1 MKRDDHL
8 NMLDDLV
15 RNAKRAGADAADA
28 IAITGQSLSVD
39 WRGGAL
45 EQIERSEGFDI
56 GLRVIIGEKQAG
68 ASTSDQS
75 PQSLAALVERV
86 MAMANAVPVDPTAGL
101 ADASQLAADWPDLDL
116 EDGEEPAEATIS
128 ARAAQAEAA
137 MLAVDGVSANSDGA
151 GAGWGRAEVA
161 VVASNG
167 FSAQY
172 ARTSSSV
179 TAVALAGD
187 GLEMETRHYGHSAVH
202 ASDLDDVEEIGREA
216 ADRAVRSLGARKV
229 ESQQV
234 PIIFDRRVSASLI
247 GHLAAAA
254 NGQSIARGTSFL
266 LESLG
271 ERVFRPGVSIIDDPR
286 RNRGLASKPFDGEGL
301 ACERIDL
308 VDDGV
313 LQCWLLNLASA
324 RQLGLESNGRAT
336 RSIGSAPGIG
346 TTNLYMQPG
355 SDTPEALV
363 SGIKQGLLVTGLI
376 GPGVNLVTGTYSRG
390 CTGFWIE
397 NGEIAYPVSEI
408 TIAGTLPEMFA
419 SAIPADDL
427 EFRGGTNA
435 PSMLIEGMTVAGA

>member
-1 MKRDDHL
+1 M
-8 NMLDDLV
+8 
-15 RNAKRAGADAADA
+15 
-28 IAITGQSLSVD
+28 
-39 WRGGAL
+39 
-45 EQIERSEGFDI
+45 
-56 GLRVIIGEKQAG
+56 
-68 ASTSDQS
+68 
-75 PQSLAALVERV
+75 
-86 MAMANAVPVDPTAGL
+86 
-101 ADASQLAADWPDLDL
+101 
-116 EDGEEPAEATIS
+116 
-128 ARAAQAEAA
+128 
-137 MLAVDGVSANSDGA
+137 
-151 GAGWGRAEVA
+151 
-161 VVASNG
+161 
-167 FSAQY
+167 
-172 ARTSSSV
+172 
-179 TAVALAGD
+179 
-187 GLEMETRHYGHSAVH
+187 
-202 ASDLDDVEEIGREA
+202 
-216 ADRAVRSLGARKV
+216 
-229 ESQQV
+229 
-234 PIIFDRRVSASLI
+234 
-247 GHLAAAA
+247 
-254 NGQSIARGTSFL
+254 
-266 LESLG
+266 
-271 ERVFRPGVSIIDDPR
+271 
-286 RNRGLASKPFDGEGL
+286 ASKPFDGEGL